1 MISRVFR
8 GHSAY
13 GLVKYLYGEG
23 RRNEHTD
30 AHLIASWDGN
40 PASMEPELVAGRHDV
55 GPLVR
60 LLEQPV
66 RVCERAPAE
75 WVYHLVLRNAPED
88 RPLSD
93 DEWAEVCTAAM
104 DRTGIAPD
112 GDLAGCRW
120 VAVRHAEDHVH
131 LVATLARED
140 GRAPHLWR
148 DYRQLNAV
156 RHEFEDKFG
165 LRSTAARD
173 DNTAAARPGVK
184 EHLTA
189 EAKGRRISPRV
200 TLRTKVQAAAAASAG
215 FDDFRAVLAR
225 EGVTVWPRMS
235 ERNPDQI
242 TGYSVSLDD
251 WTNAAGGPVRF
262 GGGKL
267 APDLSWPKLNA
278 RWEPATTDG
287 QQQRE
292 QQHQQRTAGAG
303 RHAAPEPG
311 TPGQAA
317 SARGPLT
324 EAEAEYVW
332 HEAERIVREAAE
344 HITAEAATDPAAAA
358 DAAWAASDTLAAAAA
373 GLEGQQGGPITD
385 AAAAFDRAGRDVY
398 RRIPARTDTGT
409 ALRSAGRMI
418 ALLSPGTH
426 HSGARVAA
434 VTTALAVLTAA
445 VADLRESQ
453 QRLHQAE
460 AALASAQQLQR
471 ATPAPITA
479 TPTATATATATA
491 RVAEPT
497 PPRRAPNAADIAA
510 RSFGH
515 KYGRVRP
522 YKKPTPPAGTKATSD
537 PRTQRKRDPGQGQ
550 GRGPRM

>member
-13 GLVKYLYGEG
+13 ELVKYLYGEG

-30 AHLIASWDGN
+30 AHMIASWDGN

-88 RPLSD
+88 RRLSD

-112 GDLAGCRW
+112 GDLAACRW

-140 GRAPHLWR
+140 GRAPHLWH
-148 DYRQLNAV
+148 DFRQLNAV

-173 DNTAAARPGVK
+173 DQTAAARPGVK
-184 EHLTA
+184 EQITA
-189 EAKGRRISPRV
+189 EAKGRRVSPRV
-200 TLRTKVQAAAAASAG
+200 TLRAKVKAAAASSDG
-215 FDDFRAVLAR
+215 FDDFRALLAR
-225 EGVTVWPRMS
+225 EGVTVWTRMS

-242 TGYSVSLDD
+242 TGYSVSLNG
-251 WTNAAGGPVRF
+251 WTNAAGEPVRF

-267 APDLSWPKLNA
+267 APDLSWPQLNS
-278 RWEPATTDG
+278 RWAPATTEPAAPG
-287 QQQRE
+287 R
-292 QQHQQRTAGAG
+292 ASSG
-303 RHAAPEPG
+303 RHAAPDEP
-311 TPGQAA
+311 A
-317 SARGPLT
+317 STAPAGPRVPLT
-324 EAEAEYVW
+324 ADEAEYVW
-332 HEAERIVREAAE
+332 REAERIVREAAE
-344 HITAEAATDPAAAA
+344 QITVDAGTNPDAAA
-358 DAAWAASDTLAAAAA
+358 DAAWAASDALAAAAA
-373 GLEGQQGGPITD
+373 GLEGEAGGPFTD
-385 AAAAFDRAGRDVY
+385 AAEAFDRAGRETY
-398 RRIPARTDTGT
+398 RRVPARSDTGS

-418 ALLSPGTH
+418 TLLAPGTTH
-426 HSGARVAA
+426 AGARVAA
-434 VTTALAVLTAA
+434 VTTALAALVAA
-445 VADLRESQ
+445 VADLRQSQ

-460 AALASAQQLQR
+460 AALASAEQLR
-471 ATPAPITA
+471 
-479 TPTATATATATA
+479 
-491 RVAEPT
+491 RVAPLPQPPVQA
-497 PPRRAPNAADIAA
+497 PPRRPPNAADLAA
-510 RSFGH
+510 MSFARKPG
-515 KYGRVRP
+515 KVRP
-522 YKKPTPPAGTKATSD
+522 YKAPTSTANKAGG
-537 PRTQRKRDPGQGQ
+537 PRTDTQKRRDPGHGQ
-550 GRGPRM
+550 GRGPSIG